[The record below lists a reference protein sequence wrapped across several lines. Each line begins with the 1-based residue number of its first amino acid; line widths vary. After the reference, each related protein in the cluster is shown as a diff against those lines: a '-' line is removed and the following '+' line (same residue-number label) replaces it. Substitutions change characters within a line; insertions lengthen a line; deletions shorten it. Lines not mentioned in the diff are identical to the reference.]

1 MDIDITIKND
11 GNGRTLAKISGWMD
25 TNNAYFLQEK
35 IETLLTDSFS
45 EIILDCSDLEYISS
59 SGLRL
64 FLTLQKYMNIKEGR
78 LIIKNLRPN
87 VKEIFDMTGFS
98 RIMTIVSTGRSL

>member
-98 RIMTIVSTGRSL
+98 RIMTIV